1 MSDKETAVI
10 TATLVWPSLDK
21 KNKLSG
27 KYGVDLSNLDDTAV
41 AKLKTL
47 GVKCRFDDHKDD
59 EKPDRETFITAK
71 SNYPIKVVFKDGVE
85 EVEPGIIGN
94 GTMARVK
101 VHSYAWKSPQGE
113 RGVSLGITK
122 LQVTK
127 LEVYEE
133 DDSAFDE
140 DDSDFDEPD
149 ADAAGD
155 FED

>member
-10 TATLVWPSLDK
+10 TATLVWPSLVR
-21 KNKLSG
+21 KNKLTG

-41 AKLKTL
+41 SKLHAL
-47 GVKCRFDDHKDD
+47 GVTCRLDEHKNDV
-59 EKPDRETFITAK
+59 KHDRERFITAK
-71 SNYPIKVVFKDGVE
+71 SNYPIKVVFKDDVE
-85 EVEPGIIGN
+85 EVEPSLIGN

-101 VHSYAWKSPQGE
+101 VHSYAWKSPQGAN
-113 RGVSLGITK
+113 GVSLGITK

-133 DDSAFDE
+133 DNSVFDE
-140 DDSDFDEPD
+140 DYNDFDAPD